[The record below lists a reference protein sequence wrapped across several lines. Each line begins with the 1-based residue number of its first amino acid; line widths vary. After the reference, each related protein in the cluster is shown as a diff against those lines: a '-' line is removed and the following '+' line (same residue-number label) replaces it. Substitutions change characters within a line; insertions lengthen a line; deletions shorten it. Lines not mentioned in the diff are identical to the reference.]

1 MGEGGNS
8 AKKNLFVILEELTE
22 KIRKKKKVVP
32 NAQVPPIVYLQK
44 SKKKKKKKKFVPST
58 QIPHKFR
65 SLLIESSNC
74 LFTKI

>member
-44 SKKKKKKKKFVPST
+44 SKKKKKKFVPST